1 MLKSLSLKNFK
12 TYDSTSIDFRGGVT
26 AVIGENGIG
35 KSTILQAIEYALY
48 GKVKTHGRFF
58 GTKFTPDISTAL
70 IQTNKKSASVTL
82 KFSSPVTKRDYTVI
96 RRITQKGA
104 SAELLEDGRK
114 LTSGVTSVNKMIESL
129 VGADIDSFS
138 AIAYVRQGEIS
149 SLTLAPPSEREGVI
163 NSILN
168 LEIYGEAAKK
178 ASEEKK
184 ELEAKVEKLE
194 VQLEQIKKLQQD
206 GKKTLAKLKEELKE
220 TKPKLRELTTKEK
233 QLKKE
238 QRIAQKKKELDIQ
251 IEGKKTHIQTLKE
264 GSEEKIKR
272 AETEIKLAEEK
283 EKFRTP
289 SFVVYGIILTLL
301 VFGILLLFI
310 PVLGILVLIAGLG
323 AIAYMYRRAKARYKP
338 RIEIIESLRQAL
350 ERKRQEENLKI
361 RFEEKDLAGFIRKRD
376 SLVEKITVE
385 NIEAEVSQTE
395 QEKED
400 VLGRVKELQGKIK
413 TTEGNMKQYKTE
425 IRRLEKDKK
434 EYNKKIEDLSVVIDG
449 ILKAM
454 PRWIRLRLIA
464 LVRAETKNI
473 FMKMF
478 GGKYKD
484 LRITNDYNIEV
495 LSPYGSY
502 FPVSMISGGED
513 TAANVALRL
522 GISRAMQKVYSEVRE
537 ATGALG
543 LLIMDEPTTH
553 LDRKRKEIL
562 TDIVKAVK
570 DLPQVIVATNVEE
583 VESAAKNKIFL
594 SKESPIAPTIT
605 RCIYS

>member
-12 TYDSTSIDFRGGVT
+12 TYDSTSIDFKGGVT
-26 AVIGENGIG
+26 AIIGENGIG

-58 GTKFTPDISTAL
+58 GTKFTPDIGTAL
-70 IQTNKKSASVTL
+70 IQTNKKSASVRLRFT
-82 KFSSPVTKRDYTVI
+82 SPVTKKDYTVI
-96 RRITQKGA
+96 RRITHKGA
-104 SAELLEDGRK
+104 TAELLEDGRT
-114 LTSGVTSVNKMIESL
+114 LTRGITAVNRTIESL
-129 VGADIDSFS
+129 IGADIDSFS

-149 SLTLAPPSEREGVI
+149 SLTLAPPREREGVI

-178 ASEEKK
+178 ANEQKR
-184 ELEAKVEKLE
+184 ELEAKVNRLE
-194 VQLEQIKKLQQD
+194 VQLGQIKELHED
-206 GKKTLAKLKEELKE
+206 CKKMLAQLNEELRK

-238 QRIAQKKKELDIQ
+238 QRIAQKIRELDIQ
-251 IEGKKTHIQTLKE
+251 IEGKKKHIQTLRE
-264 GSEEKIKR
+264 GSEEKIKG
-272 AETEIKLAEEK
+272 AQTEIKLAEEK

-289 SFVVYGIILTLL
+289 PFVVYGIILTLIL
-301 VFGILLLFI
+301 FGIFLMFI
-310 PVLGILVLIAGLG
+310 PILGILILVAALG
-323 AIAYMYRRAKARYKP
+323 AIAFMYRRAKAKYKP
-338 RIEIIESLRQAL
+338 RIEKIESLRQAL
-350 ERKRQEENLKI
+350 EKTREEENLKI
-361 RFEEKDLAGFIRKRD
+361 QSEEKTLAKFIRKRA

-385 NIEAEVSQTE
+385 NIDAEVSQTE

-400 VLGRVKELQGKIK
+400 ILGRVKELQGKIK
-413 TTEGNMKQYKTE
+413 TTEGNMKQYKAD
-425 IRRLEKDKK
+425 IKRLEKERK

-537 ATGALG
+537 ATGSLG

-553 LDRKRKEIL
+553 LDRKRREIL
-562 TDIVKAVK
+562 TDVVKAVK

-594 SKESPIAPTIT
+594 SKESPMAPTIT

>member
-1 MLKSLSLKNFK
+1 MLKTLSLKNFK
-12 TYDSTSIDFRGGVT
+12 TYDSASINFKSGVT
-26 AVIGENGIG
+26 AIIGENGIG

-58 GTKFTPDISTAL
+58 GTKFTPDIGTAL
-70 IQTNKKSASVTL
+70 IQTNKNSASVKLT
-82 KFSSPVTKRDYTVI
+82 FTSPITKKDYTVT
-96 RRITQKGA
+96 RKITHKGA
-104 SAELLEDGRK
+104 KAQLLEDGRT
-114 LTSGVTSVNKMIESL
+114 LTSGITAVNRTVESL
-129 VGADIDSFS
+129 IGADIDSFS

-178 ASEEKK
+178 AGEEKRQ
-184 ELEAKVEKLE
+184 LERKVDELE
-194 VQLEQIKKLQQD
+194 VQLQQIKTLYEESE
-206 GKKTLAKLKEELKE
+206 KTIIELKKELDE
-220 TKPKLRELTTKEK
+220 TKPKLKELTTKEK

-238 QRIAQKKKELDIQ
+238 QRIAQEVRELNIKIEDKKR
-251 IEGKKTHIQTLKE
+251 HIQTLRE
-264 GSEEKIKR
+264 GAEQKIKGTK
-272 AETEIKLAEEK
+272 TEIKLAEEK
-283 EKFRTP
+283 QKFRTP
-289 SFVVYGIILTLL
+289 PFVVYGIILTLIL
-301 VFGILLLFI
+301 FGIVLLFI
-310 PVLGILVLIAGLG
+310 PIVSVLILIVGLG
-323 AIAYMYRRAKARYKP
+323 AIAFLYQRAKARYKP
-338 RIEIIESLRQAL
+338 KIEIIESLQQAL
-350 ERKRQEENLKI
+350 EKIRKEENLKI
-361 RFEEKDLAGFIRKRD
+361 QSEEKALTELTQKRA
-376 SLVEKITVE
+376 SLVERISVE
-385 NIEAEVSQTE
+385 DVDAEVSQIE
-395 QEKED
+395 REKENI
-400 VLGRVKELQGKIK
+400 LGRVKELQGEIK
-413 TTEGNMKQYKTE
+413 RTKQNIKQYTANLK
-425 IRRLEKDKK
+425 RLEKERK

-464 LVRAETKNI
+464 LVRAETKSI

-537 ATGALG
+537 ATGSLG

-553 LDRKRKEIL
+553 LDRKRREIL
-562 TDIVKAVK
+562 TDVIKAVK

-594 SKESPIAPTIT
+594 SRESPMAPTTI
-605 RCIYS
+605 RIV